1 MAEILGVNLKTI
13 ADFMDAAQGNY
24 RNALY
29 ISCNVCGYS
38 KESHCGDFLFIAG
51 SDGSPILLPISDAEQ
66 FFGYKID
73 YSDCNRVPGF
83 PAAVPQM
90 DRASHCIRSYMPVPS
105 DTAPRQPHE
114 YGKLRK
120 SV

>member
-51 SDGSPILLPISDAEQ
+51 SDGSPICFPYPMQNSSSGAKLIILTAMAE
-66 FFGYKID
+66 
-73 YSDCNRVPGF
+73 
-83 PAAVPQM
+83 
-90 DRASHCIRSYMPVPS
+90 
-105 DTAPRQPHE
+105 
-114 YGKLRK
+114 
-120 SV
+120 

>member
-13 ADFMDAAQGNY
+13 ANFMDAAQGNY

-66 FFGYKID
+66 FFGCKID
-73 YSDCNRVPGF
+73 YSDCNSRIGNQDF
-83 PAAVPQM
+83 
-90 DRASHCIRSYMPVPS
+90 
-105 DTAPRQPHE
+105 
-114 YGKLRK
+114 LRLYHK
-120 SV
+120 WIELHTVYDHTCPYHQILHHTNHMNTVN